1 MISTK
6 TSMYIYNIL
15 EIINSISLFLN
26 YIGNEPPL
34 RETTKQLKIPA
45 FSAGAGFEPKTSC
58 LVYTWAFDIYRNF

>member
-45 FSAGAGFEPKTSC
+45 FSAGVGLTQDLLSG
-58 LVYTWAFDIYRNF
+58 VYLSL

>member
-45 FSAGAGFEPKTSC
+45 FSAGVGLTQDLLSR
-58 LVYTWAFDIYRNF
+58 VYLSL